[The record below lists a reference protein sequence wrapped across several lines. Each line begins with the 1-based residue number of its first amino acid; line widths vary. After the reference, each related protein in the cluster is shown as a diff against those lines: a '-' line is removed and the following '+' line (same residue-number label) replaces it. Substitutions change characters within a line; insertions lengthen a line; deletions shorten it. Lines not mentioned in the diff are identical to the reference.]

1 MFETILDPANANK
14 VVEIE
19 GQQVTLGQLGQ
30 DVANMMP
37 NVKNLSDKEI
47 LATAQK
53 VAEVIFPNKKAQ
65 ARNAQAF
72 ASAIRAMKGMLN
84 KKKTLNPSDIQ
95 KALND
100 AFPDDKVLK
109 ENIDVTSNKLTQL
122 LQEAFG
128 KKGVKSIKG
137 RKGSPKLLDENEIAQ
152 RIEVGKRIF
161 QNQTNAG
168 YLSLIHI
175 SEPTGPY

>member
-1 MFETILDPANANK
+1 MFAAAAEGVVGGPILRRLIVAKGPGASLTPGLGGTRGEATQSNFAEAILKKDKSLLPPEIAKGKGSLFETILDPANANK

-84 KKKTLNPSDIQ
+84 KKKTPQRKQQ
-95 KALND
+95 K
-100 AFPDDKVLK
+100 K
-109 ENIDVTSNKLTQL
+109 
-122 LQEAFG
+122 
-128 KKGVKSIKG
+128 
-137 RKGSPKLLDENEIAQ
+137 
-152 RIEVGKRIF
+152 
-161 QNQTNAG
+161 
-168 YLSLIHI
+168 
-175 SEPTGPY
+175 